1 MEVSRKPLM
10 GFLTDPFARGVRG
23 FMLSTTGITVNGPNR
38 RVESF
43 RDLGAPPSITHG
55 LLAATIT
62 LNPNNNEPVILKAV
76 GRQAA
81 TAFGDATT
89 TAWRAFA
96 VLELDA
102 HAAEID
108 HLLAVMAR
116 LADPSAYPSACKV
129 HPVLMKAKQTGDGI
143 LTRLNPAAIG
153 PEQCAKLAS
162 ITKFLAD
169 PSGVRADAVA
179 RFVEGELVRWQE
191 FFDTV
196 ETMPLT
202 PEQRLSIV
210 VDEDATLVLAGAGSG
225 KTSVITAKAAYLL
238 KAGIRPAEQILLM
251 AFAKDAA
258 TEMSERIMARCG
270 VPIAARTFHALA
282 YDIIGAVEG
291 TKPPLAAHAT
301 DDTAFLALIREILR
315 DLVAASGDVARAII
329 AWFSHFLVPPKD
341 DWTFQSKHDWYSQ
354 VERQDLRTLQGEQVK
369 SYEELQI
376 ANWLYENGIAYQY
389 EPDYEHAVSG
399 QGKRAYTP
407 DFRLTESGVYLEH
420 FGVRREKTRDGY
432 RLTTAP
438 FIDREAYLKEMEW
451 KQQVHTEHGTILIET
466 FSYEQ
471 QEGRLLESLR
481 EKLAPHATP
490 DPRALSTI
498 YDRVVELGHV
508 DGFSRVLGTFLRQ
521 FKSGGYQIGDCEVK
535 ADRLKMGARGKAFFA
550 IFDPVYREYQKR
562 LDTRID
568 FEDMIIRAAEYVETG
583 RYQSPFRHILVDEF
597 QDISQSRARLIKAL
611 KLQHSDSRLFA
622 VGDDWQSIYRFA
634 GSDIHIMRHF
644 GQEFGGHFG
653 AETAVHRS
661 VDLGRTFRSVDKI
674 ALAAREFV
682 LRNPAQITKVVVP
695 AGEAKDPAIRVVW
708 TRREG
713 SQDRLDEV
721 LGTLTSMPA
730 PEGRK
735 TKVLLLGRYRFVEP
749 EMWQLRKRFP
759 NLDLSFKTI
768 HGSKGLE
775 ADHVV
780 ILNMDSG
787 TIGFPSEIADDPL
800 LSLVS
805 PEAEPFEHAEERRV
819 MYVALT
825 RARKT
830 VTILA
835 SETRPSAFV
844 RELLGSPD
852 YGLAPISVETE
863 QSCTCGECGGRMVTT
878 ASKAGRLW
886 YCCEHTRLCGNM
898 LPACAACEKGL
909 PVRDADGLTRSC
921 PHCGTSAP
929 VCPICQDG
937 WLVTRKGRFGEFL
950 SCVRYPDCSGRK
962 RKERATSAARKPRKP
977 RQRAP
982 SESK

>member
-1 MEVSRKPLM
+1 M
-10 GFLTDPFARGVRG
+10 GFLADPLSRGVRG
-23 FMLSTTGITVNGPNR
+23 FMLSTTGITVKGHDA
-38 RVESF
+38 RVVSF
-43 RDLGAPPSITHG
+43 QGLNAPPTVKEGMLS
-55 LLAATIT
+55 ATIT
-62 LNPNNNEPVILKAV
+62 LDLTDKKSVILKAV
-76 GRQAA
+76 SRQAA
-81 TAFGDATT
+81 TAFRDATAI
-89 TAWRAFA
+89 AWRTHAKA
-96 VLELDA
+96 QLDTYA
-102 HAAEID
+102 PEID
-108 HLLAVMAR
+108 DLMTVMAR

-129 HPVLMKAKQTGDGI
+129 QPFLTKAQQIGDGL

-153 PEQCAKLAS
+153 AEQTEKLAPLA
-162 ITKFLAD
+162 KFISD
-169 PSGVRADAVA
+169 PSAMRAEAVA
-179 RFVEGELVRWQE
+179 RFVEAELARWQE

-196 ETMPLT
+196 ESMPLT

-258 TEMSERIMARCG
+258 AEMSERIMARCG
-270 VPIAARTFHALA
+270 VPIAACTFHALA
-282 YDIIGAVEG
+282 YDIIGEVEG
-291 TKPPLAAHAT
+291 TKPPLAPHAT

-315 DLVAASGDVARAII
+315 DLVVASGEVARAII
-329 AWFSHFLVPPKD
+329 AWFAHFLVPPKD

-354 VERQDLRTLQGEQVK
+354 LERQDLRTLQGEQVK
-369 SYEELQI
+369 SFEELQI
-376 ANWLYENGIAYQY
+376 ANWLYENGIAYEY

-407 DFRLTESGVYLEH
+407 DFRLTDSGVYVEH
-420 FGVRREKTRDGY
+420 FGVRREKTEDGF

-438 FIDREAYLKEMEW
+438 YIDREDYLQGMEW
-451 KQQVHTEHGTILIET
+451 KRELHGEHGTTLVET

-471 QEGRLLESLR
+471 SEGRLLESL
-481 EKLAPHATP
+481 EKKLAQHVTP
-490 DPRALSTI
+490 NPRALETI

-508 DGFSRVLGTFLRQ
+508 DSFSRVLGTFLRQ
-521 FKSGGYQIGDCEVK
+521 FKSGGYKVNDCADK
-535 ADRLKMGARGKAFFA
+535 AEKLKMGDRAKAFFA
-550 IFDPVYREYQKR
+550 IFGPVFREYQHR
-562 LDTRID
+562 LDNRID
-568 FEDMIIRAAEYVETG
+568 FEDMIIRAAEYVEAG
-583 RYQSPFRHILVDEF
+583 RYRSPFRHILVDEF

-611 KLQHSDSRLFA
+611 KAQHPDARLFA

-644 GQEFGGHFG
+644 GEEFGGQFG
-653 AETAVHRS
+653 KETAVHRA

-695 AGEAKDPAIRVVW
+695 AGEAKAPAIRVVW

-713 SQDRLDEV
+713 GNDRLHEV
-721 LGTLTSMPA
+721 LARLTNVPP

-749 EMWQLRKRFP
+749 DTWQLRKRFP
-759 NLDLSFKTI
+759 DLDLSFKTI

-844 RELLGSPD
+844 RELLDDPYYD
-852 YGLAPISVETE
+852 LAPVDAADQQTA
-863 QSCTCGECGGRMVTT
+863 TCGECGGRMVTAT
-878 ASKAGRLW
+878 SKAGRLW
-886 YCCEHTRLCGNM
+886 FCCEHTRLCGNK
-898 LPACAACEKGL
+898 LPGCANCGKGL
-909 PVRDADGLTRSC
+909 PTLDTGGQTRTCPSC
-921 PHCGTSAP
+921 ATPSPACSE
-929 VCPICQDG
+929 CKDG
-937 WLVTRKGRFGEFL
+937 WLVPRKGRFGEFL
-950 SCVRYPDCSGRK
+950 SCVRYPDCSGRE
-962 RKERATSAARKPRKP
+962 RKVQAAHHARKSRKPRKL
-977 RQRAP
+977 R
-982 SESK
+982 